1 MSKPGRKVSSFSE
14 QEKPSGLPE
23 LAKAHPA
30 GVADPAT
37 LTRRRV
43 RLKRVPWLIPGWAR
57 AQAWPRLILIR
68 RGVPLTEALL
78 AHELAHVDQWQR
90 LGPVVFVWRYCRDF
104 WRYGYTDHP
113 LEEEARAA
121 AAEPMYRRWARLLL
135 QEQGRDNSLQTTNL
149 SGST

>member
-1 MSKPGRKVSSFSE
+1 MSKRGRKVAIFSE
-14 QEKPSGLPE
+14 REKPSGLPE
-23 LAKAHPA
+23 LAKVHLA
-30 GVADPAT
+30 GVADSAT
-37 LTRRRV
+37 LTRPRV
-43 RLKRVPWLIPGWAR
+43 RLKRVPWLLPTWAQ

-78 AHELAHVDQWQR
+78 AHELAHVDQWRR
-90 LGPVVFVWRYCRDF
+90 LGPVVFVWRYCLDF

-121 AAEPMYRRWARLLL
+121 AADPIYRRWARLLL
-135 QEQGRDNSLQTTNL
+135 QEHGRDSSLQTTIL